1 MTMTLPDL
9 PLPAFARVWSDE
21 ARAKVVALLER
32 VMSIARNVGADPMLE
47 GGTLLGHLR
56 HDGRLIPWD
65 DDVDLLVD
73 AKAFARWMDAMA
85 GDAELGTVIVG
96 KTRFGP
102 FGKIWWRA
110 DAPRPGDARRS
121 PWGWPFIDVF
131 RFADGEQAITYC
143 PGSRSERRWPRA
155 ILLPAVPATFE
166 GVAVAIPQHADRI
179 LDDLFPN
186 WRIEFD
192 SGAWNHRLE
201 RRRWGRKR
209 FLWNPAGV
217 KPARTKAVVYADMCA
232 DLFHAGHVN
241 FLRQARALGQWLVVG
256 VHADAT
262 IASYKRAPVQSL
274 AERVSAVAGCRH
286 VDQVVP
292 DAPLVVTPRYLD
304 ALGARIVCHGD
315 DIGAAD
321 TDRMYG
327 LVANTHRFVL
337 IPYTPGIST
346 RSLCERVLARGP
358 DGTTPDAGAGCV
370 VPHRPATGPG

>member
-1 MTMTLPDL
+1 MTPTDL
-9 PLPAFARVWSDE
+9 PLPAFDCVWTDE

-32 VMSIARNVGADPMLE
+32 VMRIARNVGADPVLE

-73 AKAFARWMDAMA
+73 AGAFARWMDAMA
-85 GDAELGTVIVG
+85 GDPELVTLIGENR
-96 KTRFGP
+96 RFGT

-110 DAPRPGDARRS
+110 DTPRPGEAGRRRN
-121 PWGWPFIDVF
+121 GWPFVDVF
-131 RFADGEQAITYC
+131 RHVERGQAITYC
-143 PGSRSERRWPRA
+143 PGSRSERTWPRA
-155 ILLPAVPATFE
+155 LLLPTVPATFE
-166 GVAVAIPQHADRI
+166 GVAVAIPQHADRV
-179 LDDLFPN
+179 LDELFPN

-201 RRRWGRKR
+201 RRHWGRER
-209 FLWNPAGV
+209 YRWNPAGV
-217 KPARTKAVVYADMCA
+217 KATRTKSVAYTDMCA

-241 FLRQARALGQWLVVG
+241 FLRQARALGKRLVVG

-262 IASYKRAPVQSL
+262 IASYKRPPVQSM
-274 AERVSAVAGCRH
+274 AERVAAVAGCRY

-304 ALGARIVCHGD
+304 ALGARVVCHGD
-315 DIGAAD
+315 DIGAAEI
-321 TDRMYG
+321 DRMYG
-327 LVANTHRFVL
+327 LVATTHRVVL
-337 IPYTPGIST
+337 VPYTPGIST

-358 DGTTPDAGAGCV
+358 DGAQ
-370 VPHRPATGPG
+370 PGVA